1 MDCVKNLFFS
11 EAAIRR
17 CSTKQEF
24 PSPKNCEVASFQ
36 SLVTAVM
43 WTSPDA
49 AEFLDPLLA
58 FTYRRNDGYFSFN
71 AISVYKV
78 YYIDF

>member
-1 MDCVKNLFFS
+1 MDCVKKLFFS

-17 CSTKQEF
+17 CSRKYEF
-24 PSPKNCEVASFQ
+24 PPKSCEVAVFQ
-36 SLVTAVM
+36 SLVTGAM
-43 WTSPDA
+43 WTILDA
-49 AEFLDPLLA
+49 VEFFDPPLA